1 MYFSVSACQC
11 PPNLPMVLT
20 LSLLMADIAYDSPCQ
35 AFLVLEPYLRNLY
48 EMENTD
54 YQTWIRVE
62 FYLNHN
68 AFSLL
73 KGYNSIYC
81 CATARLLLRNGNLA
95 VAQG

>member
-35 AFLVLEPYLRNLY
+35 AFLVLEPYLRDLY

-54 YQTWIRVE
+54 YQT
-62 FYLNHN
+62 
-68 AFSLL
+68 
-73 KGYNSIYC
+73 
-81 CATARLLLRNGNLA
+81 
-95 VAQG
+95 